1 MKCSELIKS
10 DGKERFFSYN
20 VFLSFSQPN
29 SKCLTMLFNLLQPV
43 TQLER
48 NAIFSQQ
55 SLKIL
60 GHMVSPS
67 VMSFDVNKSQTIKAF
82 FSH

>member
-1 MKCSELIKS
+1 
-10 DGKERFFSYN
+10 
-20 VFLSFSQPN
+20 
-29 SKCLTMLFNLLQPV
+29 MLFDLLQPV

-67 VMSFDVNKSQTIKAF
+67 VISFDLDKSQTIKAF
-82 FSH
+82 FFPVKNSPKEE